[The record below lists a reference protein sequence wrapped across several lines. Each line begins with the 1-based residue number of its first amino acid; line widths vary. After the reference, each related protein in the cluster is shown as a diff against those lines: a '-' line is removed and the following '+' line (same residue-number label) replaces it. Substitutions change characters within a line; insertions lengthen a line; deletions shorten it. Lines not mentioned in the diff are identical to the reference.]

1 MCSHVHCCE
10 RLGFVL
16 ACLAQQA
23 TTLTEVP
30 YKLPNTQA
38 PSVCYKQYTPSSC
51 EHKQDV
57 CFSVAKAARAACLL
71 LIILSLYLTFSIT
84 FCLNT
89 DRDSSRVPQRSY
101 LYPSPSFTTVSP
113 ISQSPFTTVPPISK
127 PLLYPSPSFTTV
139 LPISQSL
146 LYPSPSYIPVPPLS
160 QSLLYPSPSY
170 IPVPPLPQP
179 SYIPVSPIFQSLL
192 YPSPFACPPCSASS
206 FFIAATPNSKSLQN
220 KSPTATV
227 LRTKLF

>member
-113 ISQSPFTTVPPISK
+113 ISQSLLYPSPPLPQS
-127 PLLYPSPSFTTV
+127 LLYPSPSSIPVPPLPQSFLYPSPSFIPV
-139 LPISQSL
+139 PPISQSL
-146 LYPSPSYIPVPPLS
+146 LYPSPPIF
-160 QSLLYPSPSY
+160 QSLLYSSPSY
-170 IPVPPLPQP
+170 IPVPPT
-179 SYIPVSPIFQSLL
+179 SQSLL
-192 YPSPFACPPCSASS
+192 YRSPFACPPCSASS